1 MAEGSADG
9 ATGSVAVV
17 EQSPSSDRAS
27 NVGGTGAHHDAN
39 AAEVCVVIVVYG
51 EEPWLDRSVRAVL
64 ASEGVSVE
72 VLLVENGGSEGTIAA
87 LELLDRVSVIRPFR
101 NTGFAE
107 GCNLGA
113 AAGTAPVIA
122 LINPDAIAEPQALA
136 ALAEMALRPG
146 VGIATG
152 SLRLAS
158 EPDRMNSAGNDI
170 SFLGLSWAGHFHEP
184 ASDFPDE
191 FDVASASG
199 AAMACTRDLWDRLG
213 GLEETFF
220 AYFEDTEFSIRCWQ
234 AGLRVV
240 FVPTAVV
247 VHRYEF
253 SRNVEKFFLLE
264 RNRLITTLTC
274 FESRHLSAIS
284 PLLAVIELALI
295 ALAAKDGWLP
305 QKFRAYRSVL
315 RDRHA
320 ISQRRAFV
328 MSARTATSKQFY
340 DLLTTN
346 LSPGNLPGAKPPAF
360 VERALGLYWRI
371 ARTISRI

>member
-9 ATGSVAVV
+9 ATGSVALV
-17 EQSPSSDRAS
+17 EQPPSPDRATI
-27 NVGGTGAHHDAN
+27 VDGTGAGRQAN
-39 AAEVCVVIVVYG
+39 ATEVCVVIVVYG
-51 EEPWLDRSVRAVL
+51 EEPWLDRSVRAAL

-72 VLLVENGGSEGTIAA
+72 VVLVENGGSEATIAA
-87 LELLDRVSVIRPFR
+87 LELIDRVSVIRPFR

-122 LINPDAIAEPQALA
+122 LINPDAIVEPQAMA
-136 ALAEMALRPG
+136 ALAEMAVRPG

-158 EPDRMNSAGNDI
+158 APERMNSAGNDI
-170 SFLGLSWAGHFHEP
+170 SFLGLSWAGHFNEP
-184 ASDFPDE
+184 AADFPDE

-199 AAMACTRDLWDRLG
+199 AAMACTRELWDRLG

-253 SRNVEKFFLLE
+253 SRNVEKFYLLE

-274 FESRHLSAIS
+274 FDARHLAVIA
-284 PLLAVIELALI
+284 PLLILIELALI

-305 QKFRAYRSVL
+305 QKLRAYRAVL
-315 RDRHA
+315 GDRHA
-320 ISQRRAFV
+320 IGTRRAFV
-328 MSARTATSKQFY
+328 MSERTAPSRQFN

-360 VERALGLYWRI
+360 AERALGHYWRI
-371 ARTISRI
+371 ARSIARI

>member
-9 ATGSVAVV
+9 ATGSVALV
-17 EQSPSSDRAS
+17 EQPPSPDRATI
-27 NVGGTGAHHDAN
+27 VDGTGTGRQAN
-39 AAEVCVVIVVYG
+39 ATEVCVVIVVYG
-51 EEPWLDRSVRAVL
+51 EEPWLDRSVRAAL

-72 VLLVENGGSEGTIAA
+72 VVLVENGGSEATIAA
-87 LELLDRVSVIRPFR
+87 LELIDRVSVIRPFR

-122 LINPDAIAEPQALA
+122 LINPDAIVEPHALA
-136 ALAEMALRPG
+136 ALAEMAVRPG

-158 EPDRMNSAGNDI
+158 APERMNSAGNDI
-170 SFLGLSWAGHFHEP
+170 SFLGLSWAGHFNEP
-184 ASDFPDE
+184 AADFPDE

-199 AAMACTRDLWDRLG
+199 AAMACTRELWDRLG

-253 SRNVEKFFLLE
+253 SRNVEKFYLLE

-274 FESRHLSAIS
+274 FDARHLAVIA
-284 PLLAVIELALI
+284 PLLILIELALI

-305 QKFRAYRSVL
+305 QKLRAYRAVL
-315 RDRHA
+315 GDRHA
-320 ISQRRAFV
+320 IGTRRAFV
-328 MSARTATSKQFY
+328 MSERTAPSRQFN

-360 VERALGLYWRI
+360 AERALGHYWRI
-371 ARTISRI
+371 ARSIARI